1 MYIQKPYTMELYF
14 EWDEQKRKANLK
26 KHSVDFADVTGLFY
40 DDETII
46 IEDPEL
52 HYEQRYLALGLDAIS
67 RLVVVVHLY
76 KDDDLIRIIS
86 ARKADPKEHQQ
97 FAGGL

>member
-1 MYIQKPYTMELYF
+1 MELYF
-14 EWDEQKRKANLK
+14 EWDEQKRKTNLK
-26 KHSVDFADVTGLFY
+26 KHGVDFADVTGLFY

-52 HYEQRYLALGLDAIS
+52 HNEQRFIALGLDAIS
-67 RLVVVVHLY
+67 RVVVVVHVY

-86 ARKADPKEHQQ
+86 ARKADPKERQQ